1 MKFRLTIIILSI
13 AFLCTLIPHQKANA
27 QGLRIIA
34 SNTAMGALNG
44 AMLGGASMALFN
56 NDDVRPLRFG
66 VGFGTLAGL
75 GLGIYDF
82 SQSQGGIYTI
92 DGVFNSANYTSQ
104 IILMDTFYGAVIG
117 TLVGVAITFIMDDK
131 VIYGIQ
137 YGVGAGTWAGF
148 AFGLVDAFAISRGPR
163 EFRYEDFNDY
173 SSSPARQHGF
183 LQLQVN
189 SGNSIGIGDVAFGR
203 FPAAGSDGIRSEMSA
218 IVTVASW
225 QVRF

>member
-1 MKFRLTIIILSI
+1 MKFRLTIIILLI
-13 AFLCTLIPHQKANA
+13 AFLCVLIPHQKADA

-56 NDDVRPLRFG
+56 NDDLRPLRFG

-117 TLVGVAITFIMDDK
+117 TLVGVAITFITDDR

-148 AFGLVDAFAISRGPR
+148 AFGLVDAFAISRGPTQ
-163 EFRYEDFNDY
+163 FRYEDFNDY
-173 SSSPARQHGF
+173 SSSSARQNGF
-183 LQLQVN
+183 IQIQVN
-189 SGNSIGIGDVAFGR
+189 SGNSVGLGDVAFGR
-203 FPAAGSDGIRSEMSA
+203 FPATGSDGIHSEMSA